1 MRFSLTKRQLRN
13 RRAFQACIR
22 FVLPDPRLR
31 SRIGLR
37 LRRRLPWLNQ
47 ACYRWFGWVMF
58 CRLLL
63 PRYNSD
69 QLELRSYSMDIRQ
82 VLRDSAMRGD
92 LISQLPP
99 MKETTG
105 D

>member
-1 MRFSLTKRQLRN
+1 
-13 RRAFQACIR
+13 
-22 FVLPDPRLR
+22 
-31 SRIGLR
+31 
-37 LRRRLPWLNQ
+37 
-47 ACYRWFGWVMF
+47 MF